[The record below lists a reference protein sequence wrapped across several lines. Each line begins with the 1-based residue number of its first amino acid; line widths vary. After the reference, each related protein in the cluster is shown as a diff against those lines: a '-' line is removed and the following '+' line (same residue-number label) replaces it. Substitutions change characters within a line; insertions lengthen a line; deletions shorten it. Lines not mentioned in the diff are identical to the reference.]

1 MNLKKLLGQPD
12 KSPPEEEKPPSDL
25 ERFERALFEI
35 GSVIRSPKDLPTI
48 LAFIT
53 RESLKFVGATR
64 CTFFLVEGKNGTLKI
79 QYTYAPDPANK
90 QVSQF
95 EEKGVAWAVNQKRS
109 ILLQGTKDFSDF
121 FNHNGKEQEIKSLLC
136 IPLSFQGKSVG
147 ALSLVLTDEK
157 RGFNEKDP
165 KYLAIFGNQAAFAI
179 ENARL
184 REELGKEISCRKVFE
199 THLDEMLQR
208 LQGSNGKECGRAEEP
223 IGGETLEQIGGEDH
237 PSNTQSGK
245 ELQE

>member
-1 MNLKKLLGQPD
+1 MILKKLLGQSA
-12 KSPPEEEKPPSDL
+12 KSLEEEKPPSDL

-53 RESLKFVGATR
+53 RESLKFVKAARSTI
-64 CTFFLVEGKNGTLKI
+64 FLMEGKSGTLKI
-79 QYTYAPDPANK
+79 QYTYAPDPVNK
-90 QVSQF
+90 PVSQF
-95 EEKGVAWAVNQKRS
+95 EEKAVARALSQRKP
-109 ILLQGTKDFSDF
+109 ILLQGPRDFSDF
-121 FNHNGKEQEIKSLLC
+121 FNRDEKEQKITSLLC

-157 RGFNEKDP
+157 RSFNEKDP
-165 KYLAIFGNQAAFAI
+165 KYLSIFGNQAAFAI

-184 REELGKEISCRKVFE
+184 REELDKEISCRLVFE
-199 THLDEMLQR
+199 KYLDEMLQR
-208 LQGSNGKECGRAEEP
+208 LQGSNGKEWVRTVEP
-223 IGGETLEQIGGEDH
+223 IGSVTLEQIGGGDH
-237 PSNTQSGK
+237 ASNTQSGK

>member
-12 KSPPEEEKPPSDL
+12 KRPEEEKPPNDL

-35 GSVIRSPKDLPTI
+35 GSVIRSPKELPAI

-64 CTFFLVEGKNGTLKI
+64 STFFLAEGKNGTLKI
-79 QYTYAPDPANK
+79 QYTYAPDPADK

-95 EEKGVAWAVNQKRS
+95 EEKGVAWAVNQKKP
-109 ILLQGTKDFSDF
+109 ILLQGKKDFSDF
-121 FNHNGKEQEIKSLLC
+121 FNHDEKEQKITSLLC

-157 RGFNEKDP
+157 RSFNEKDP
-165 KYLAIFGNQAAFAI
+165 KYLSIFGNQAAFAI

-199 THLDEMLQR
+199 THLDQMLQR
-208 LQGSNGKECGRAEEP
+208 LQGSNGKEWVRTEEP
-223 IGGETLEQIGGEDH
+223 IRSVTLEQIRGGDH
-237 PSNTQSGK
+237 ASNTQSGK

>member
-1 MNLKKLLGQPD
+1 MILKKLLGQSA
-12 KSPPEEEKPPSDL
+12 KSLEEEKPPSDL

-53 RESLKFVGATR
+53 RESLKFVKATR
-64 CTFFLVEGKNGTLKI
+64 STIFLMEGKSGLLKI

-95 EEKGVAWAVNQKRS
+95 EEKGVAWAVSQKKHV
-109 ILLQGTKDFSDF
+109 LLQGPKDFSDF
-121 FNHNGKEQEIKSLLC
+121 FNHEQQEQKITSLLC

-157 RGFNEKDP
+157 RSFNEKDP
-165 KYLAIFGNQAAFAI
+165 KYLAVFGNQASFAI
-179 ENARL
+179 ENAHL
-184 REELGKEISCRKVFE
+184 QEELGKEISCRRAFE
-199 THLDEMLQR
+199 KYLDEMLQR
-208 LQGSNGKECGRAEEP
+208 LQGSNGKECERTEER
-223 IGGETLEQIGGEDH
+223 IGSVTLEQIGGENH
-237 PSNTQSGK
+237 PS
-245 ELQE
+245 

>member
-12 KSPPEEEKPPSDL
+12 KSLEEEKPPGDL

-64 CTFFLVEGKNGTLKI
+64 STFFLVEGKNGTLKI

-90 QVSQF
+90 QVSHF
-95 EEKGVAWAVNQKRS
+95 EEKGVAWAVNQKKP

-121 FNHNGKEQEIKSLLC
+121 FNHDVKEQNITSLLC
-136 IPLSFQGKSVG
+136 LPLSFQGKPAG

-157 RGFNEKDP
+157 RSFNEKDP

-208 LQGSNGKECGRAEEP
+208 LQGSNGKECGRAEEH
-223 IGGETLEQIGGEDH
+223 IGSVTLEQIGGRDH
-237 PSNTQSGK
+237 ASNTQPGK